1 MSMTEREKSEI
12 LRERELKKVQKFY
25 EDQGYIVE
33 RILSQNSPS
42 SIILFTEDE
51 EQNERYIEVKFIV
64 KKPEYE
70 PDEDIDNFKVEI
82 HNRAVKKVRADINKL
97 NKKDRILAEQ
107 EADIKVKQFEEKYM
121 GKKD

>member
-1 MSMTEREKSEI
+1 MTEREKSEI
-12 LRERELKKVQKFY
+12 LRERELKKIQKFY

-51 EQNERYIEVKFIV
+51 EQNQRYIEVKFIV

-107 EADIKVKQFEEKYM
+107 EADIKVKQFEEKYI

>member
-51 EQNERYIEVKFIV
+51 EKNERYIEVKFIV
-64 KKPEYE
+64 KEPEYE

>member
-12 LRERELKKVQKFY
+12 LREEELKKVKKFY
-25 EDQGYIVE
+25 EEQGYMVE

-42 SIILFTEDE
+42 SLILFTEDQE
-51 EQNERYIEVKFIV
+51 KNERYIEVKFIV

-82 HNRAVKKVRADINKL
+82 HNRAVKKVKADINKL
-97 NKKDRILAEQ
+97 NKKDRILAEAQ
-107 EADIKVKQFEEKYM
+107 ADIKVQEFENKYI
-121 GKKD
+121 GKEE

>member
-1 MSMTEREKSEI
+1 MTEREKSEI
-12 LRERELKKVQKFY
+12 LRERELKKIQKFY

-51 EQNERYIEVKFIV
+51 ERNERYIEVKFIV

-107 EADIKVKQFEEKYM
+107 EADIKVKRFEEKYI
-121 GKKD
+121 GRKD

>member
-1 MSMTEREKSEI
+1 MTEREKSEI
-12 LRERELKKVQKFY
+12 LRERELKKIQKFY

-107 EADIKVKQFEEKYM
+107 EADIKVKQFEENYI

>member
-12 LRERELKKVQKFY
+12 LREEELKKVKKFY
-25 EDQGYIVE
+25 EEQGYMVE

-42 SIILFTEDE
+42 SLILFTEDQE
-51 EQNERYIEVKFIV
+51 KNERYIEVKFIV

-82 HNRAVKKVRADINKL
+82 HNRAVKKVKADINKL
-97 NKKDRILAEQ
+97 NKKDRILAEAQ
-107 EADIKVKQFEEKYM
+107 ADIKVQEFENKYIR
-121 GKKD
+121 KEE

>member
-12 LRERELKKVQKFY
+12 LREEELKKIKKFY
-25 EDQGYIVE
+25 EEQGYMVE

-42 SIILFTEDE
+42 SLILFTEDQE
-51 EQNERYIEVKFIV
+51 KNERYIEIKFIV

-82 HNRAVKKVRADINKL
+82 HNRAVKKVKADINKL
-97 NKKDRILAEQ
+97 NKKDRILAEAQ
-107 EADIKVKQFEEKYM
+107 ADIKVQEFENKYI
-121 GKKD
+121 GKEE

>member
-12 LRERELKKVQKFY
+12 LRERELKKIQKFY

-97 NKKDRILAEQ
+97 NKKDRVLAEQ
-107 EADIKVKQFEEKYM
+107 EADIKVKQFEEKYI

>member
-25 EDQGYIVE
+25 EDQDYIVE

-107 EADIKVKQFEEKYM
+107 EADIKVKQFEEKYI

>member
-12 LRERELKKVQKFY
+12 LREEELKKVKKFY
-25 EDQGYIVE
+25 EEQGYMVE

-42 SIILFTEDE
+42 SLILFTEDQE
-51 EQNERYIEVKFIV
+51 KNERYIEIKFIV

-82 HNRAVKKVRADINKL
+82 HNRAVKKVKADINKL
-97 NKKDRILAEQ
+97 NKKDRILAEAQ
-107 EADIKVKQFEEKYM
+107 ADIKVQEFENKYI
-121 GKKD
+121 GKEE

>member
-12 LRERELKKVQKFY
+12 LRERELKKIQKFY

>member
-1 MSMTEREKSEI
+1 MTEREKSEI
-12 LRERELKKVQKFY
+12 LRERELKKIQKFY

-107 EADIKVKQFEEKYM
+107 EADIKVKQFEEKYIS
-121 GKKD
+121 KKD

>member
-1 MSMTEREKSEI
+1 MTEREKSEI
-12 LRERELKKVQKFY
+12 LRERELKKIQKFY